1 MTVFMQRTIFVHI
14 MMIDAK
20 MVREAV
26 KRLAEGFH
34 PQRIIL
40 FGSYARGT
48 ADERSDVDLL
58 VIGPYKKE
66 RKKLMVEMDRVLW
79 GLKMARDIVVMTPK
93 EFDVEKEIPGT
104 IARYAWKEG
113 KSLYEQKQ

>member
-1 MTVFMQRTIFVHI
+1 MINKKVIKEAAQRLV
-14 MMIDAK
+14 
-20 MVREAV
+20 
-26 KRLAEGFH
+26 EGFH

-48 ADERSDVDLL
+48 ADKHSDVDLL
-58 VIGPYKKE
+58 VICPFKKD
-66 RKKLMVEMDRVLW
+66 RKKLMVEMDMTLW
-79 GLKMARDIVVMTPK
+79 GLGMARDIIILTLE
-93 EFDVEKEIPGT
+93 EFEAEKEIPGT